1 MIRLSTAAKAW
12 GTEGFYHA
20 LKHELEQLPAGALP
34 LQAALRMSSYVV
46 DQSPISA
53 MVIKANE
60 HNGKLRAKV
69 GIFFSGILGGC
80 ACADDPTPVNENAEY
95 CVLAVDIAL
104 PTGEASFTLLNE

>member
-1 MIRLSTAAKAW
+1 MIRLTNAAKAW
-12 GTEGFYHA
+12 GTEHFSAA
-20 LKHELEQLPAGALP
+20 LRRELEQLPASTLP
-34 LQAALRMSSYVV
+34 LQAALTRSSYVV
-46 DQSPISA
+46 EEGAIGA
-53 MVIKANE
+53 MVIEASE
-60 HNGKLRAKV
+60 DAGKVRAKV